1 MGHSNRN
8 KTQKPKKQKL
18 KLQLQLISILWPLP
32 PLPQLRLLYI
42 PIEYRICMYVLQKK
56 KKKNCVLC
64 VCRIDRVAEFSMRF
78 QFPCGVSL
86 QKP

>member
-32 PLPQLRLLYI
+32 PQFRLLYI

-56 KKKNCVLC
+56 KKKNFCLLC